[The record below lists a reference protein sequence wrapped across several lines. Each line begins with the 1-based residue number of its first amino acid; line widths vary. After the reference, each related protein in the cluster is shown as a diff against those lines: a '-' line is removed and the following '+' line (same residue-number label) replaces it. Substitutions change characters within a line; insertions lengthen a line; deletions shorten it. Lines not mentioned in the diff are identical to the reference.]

1 MLWSMSGVGPVATCE
16 GSNAATAE
24 TAERTG
30 MDEAAFRDLYTR
42 TARPLWG
49 YLARATGNDAL
60 ADDLLQETFF
70 RLVRSGCQPESD
82 DHGRNFLFKIATNL
96 VRDHYRS
103 PKKDVLPLEHSPSV
117 DGPGHQIRLR
127 RDVQRLLQKLKPRE
141 RELLW
146 LGHVEQFS
154 HKEIAAIL
162 GLKSGSIRLLLFRAR
177 RKMAALMAEADLGPE
192 ILQ

>member
-1 MLWSMSGVGPVATCE
+1 MLWSMTGAGTVAVHDNFST
-16 GSNAATAE
+16 ATAKPQ
-24 TAERTG
+24 ERTG

-70 RLVRSGCQPESD
+70 RMIRAGFQPESE
-82 DHGRNFLFKIATNL
+82 DHGRNFLFKVATNL

-103 PKKDVLPLEHSPSV
+103 PKRETLPLEHSPAV
-117 DGPGHQIRLR
+117 EGPEHRVRLR
-127 RDVQRLLQKLKPRE
+127 RDVQRIFQHLKPRE

-154 HKEIAAIL
+154 HKEIAEIL
-162 GLKSGSIRLLLFRAR
+162 GLKPGSIRLLLFRAR
-177 RKMAALMAEADLGPE
+177 RKLAGLMEEADLGPE
-192 ILQ
+192 VLR